1 MKNKKGFT
9 LVEVIVSITIIGI
22 SITTL
27 IIILA
32 NNSKITEN
40 MNKRY
45 NIAKDINE
53 LMDIFS
59 SYPTNFYDILKE
71 TNKYQ
76 NIQSDVNFSYLYYD
90 NEYETISYEQTAYY
104 LQLEYQNIETNQ
116 YRLTI
121 SLYYEGVPLIFYM
134 GNSSTTRT
142 IYV

>member
-9 LVEVIVSITIIGI
+9 LVEVIVSIAIIGI